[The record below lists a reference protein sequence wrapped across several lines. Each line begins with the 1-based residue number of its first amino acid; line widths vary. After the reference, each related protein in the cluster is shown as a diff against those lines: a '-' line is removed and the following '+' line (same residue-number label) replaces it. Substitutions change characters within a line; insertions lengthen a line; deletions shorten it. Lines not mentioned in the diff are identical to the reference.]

1 MDIKRVV
8 SFDQGITW
16 KSEHTS
22 NPYAIVLK
30 AKKIW
35 RFTKTENPKAYKFF
49 STIIK
54 ENAKIFK
61 WGLQKQKSFKVF
73 YHNQYCYF
81 ETPDDIIYRVVIL
94 KEEKKKN
101 IKKVKKNKTDK
112 MVF

>member
-8 SFDQGITW
+8 SFDQGVVW

-101 IKKVKKNKTDK
+101 IKKVIKNKTDK
-112 MVF
+112 MLF

>member
-8 SFDQGITW
+8 SFDQGVVW

-49 STIIK
+49 STMIK
-54 ENAKIFK
+54 ENAIIFK

-73 YHNQYCYF
+73 YHNEYCYF
-81 ETPDDIIYRVVIL
+81 ETPDDIIYRVIIL
-94 KEEKKKN
+94 KDEKKKH
-101 IKKVKKNKTDK
+101 IKRNKKNKTDK
-112 MVF
+112 MVY

>member
-73 YHNQYCYF
+73 YHNEYCYF

>member
-8 SFDQGITW
+8 SFDQGVVW

-49 STIIK
+49 STMIK
-54 ENAKIFK
+54 ENAIIFK

-73 YHNQYCYF
+73 YHNEYCYF
-81 ETPDDIIYRVVIL
+81 KTPDDIIYRVVIL